1 MLLST
6 ALVLAVFCAGVLL
19 LSRTVILGGYLD
31 LELQNMQQHL
41 NRIQKSVV
49 SYFDVLDTT
58 AFDWASW
65 DDTYTFVEDKSPDF
79 VKKNLVDETFNE
91 NGLRLNFMV
100 FVDTHQRV
108 VFQKG
113 YNWVLKKTEPVPQG
127 IWGHL
132 TETGLISPETKMGLL
147 VLPEGL
153 FAVVSRPIL
162 TSKET
167 GPPRGQL
174 IMGRRFDK
182 NEIARLGASLEL
194 DLALY
199 SIGRSS
205 IPGLLKDAYAHVLSD
220 SSHWINP
227 LDETTIAGV
236 VALKDIYGN
245 PVALVQVIQTR
256 DIYQQGIVSV
266 RSAFGAIVVTG
277 VFLAVVFFF
286 MLERFFLKPIK
297 RMCTDLQEIE
307 GLRDL
312 SLRVNVQDGD
322 ELGELGQA
330 MNEMLEKL
338 DRNEREMVRLERLS
352 ALGEMVAGINH
363 NLNNILVGVTVS
375 SEFLLDRVEDPQAVT
390 YVRTIHQAGK
400 QAADLVARLQDAVL
414 GDSEEGVLQSL
425 NTIVRDSI
433 ETARTRWKDE
443 ADLKGIEIRVLLDLA
458 PDLPQIRGSSSG
470 LYNIMLNLI
479 FNAVDAMPNG
489 GELEI
494 KTHQMG
500 SGVQIS
506 VRDTGIGMDEETQK
520 RVFEPFFTTK
530 VEIGTGLGLATVY
543 NTVIR
548 WGGQVGVDS
557 VVGAGSVFTLW
568 FPADREMIT
577 PVVDYTEIISPKGN
591 ILVVDD
597 QEVVTQ
603 LVEHVLSPMHE
614 VTCLGDSARVLPALA
629 IKDYDVLILDLGMPN
644 IPGDKL
650 AQSVRLAYPKTV
662 LVLMTGWR
670 LEDDDPR
677 LLLFDFVLKKPL
689 RDMQVVRDVVAR
701 AVNLSQEQRKEPNH
715 K

>member
-1 MLLST
+1 MQ
-6 ALVLAVFCAGVLL
+6 
-19 LSRTVILGGYLD
+19 D
-31 LELQNMQQHL
+31 MQQHL
-41 NRIQKSVV
+41 NRVNKSVA
-49 SYFDVLDTT
+49 SYLDVLDTT

-65 DDTYTFVEDKSPDF
+65 DDTYTFVEDKNAEF
-79 VKKNLVDETFNE
+79 IKKNLVDETFNE

-100 FVDTHQRV
+100 FVDNKQNI

-113 YNWVLKKTEPVPQG
+113 YNWVSKETEPVPQG
-127 IWGHL
+127 ILGHL
-132 TETGLISPETKMGLL
+132 TEAGLIASRATKGLL
-147 VLPEGL
+147 ILPEGL
-153 FAVVSRPIL
+153 FAVISRPIL
-162 TSKET
+162 TSKEM
-167 GPPRGQL
+167 GPSRGQL
-174 IMGRRFDK
+174 IVGRRFDE
-182 NEIARLGASLEL
+182 NEMARLGTALEL
-194 DLALY
+194 NLALY
-199 SIGRSS
+199 AIGRSS
-205 IPGLLKDAYAHVLSD
+205 VPISLKDAYAHVLSGA
-220 SSHWINP
+220 SYWINP
-227 LDETTIAGV
+227 LDEKTVAGV
-236 VALKDIYGN
+236 VAIKDIYDN
-245 PVALVQVIQTR
+245 PVALVEVVRPR

-266 RSAFGAIVVTG
+266 HSAFVAIVVIG
-277 VFLAVVFFF
+277 VLLGGMFYF
-286 MLERFFLKPIK
+286 MIKRFFLTPIK
-297 RMCTDLQEIE
+297 TMCADLQEIE

-312 SLRVNVQDGD
+312 SLRVQVREGD

-375 SEFLLDRVEDPQAVT
+375 SEFLLDRVEDPQTVA

-414 GDSEEGVLQSL
+414 GDSDEGVLQSL

-443 ADLKGIEIRVLLDLA
+443 ADLKGIEIRVLLDLS

-489 GELEI
+489 GDLEI
-494 KTHQMG
+494 KSRPMG
-500 SGVQIS
+500 TGVQIS
-506 VRDTGIGMDEETQK
+506 VRDSGIGMDEETQK

-543 NTVIR
+543 NTVVR

-557 VVGAGSVFTLW
+557 VLGAGSVFTLW
-568 FPADREMIT
+568 FPADGT
-577 PVVDYTEIISPKGN
+577 TVAPVENYSQVTSPNGN

-597 QEVVTQ
+597 QDVVTQ
-603 LVEHVLSPMHE
+603 LVEHVLSPLHK
-614 VTCLGDSARVLPALA
+614 VTCLGDSGRVLPALTET
-629 IKDYDVLILDLGMPN
+629 DYDVLILDLGMPN

-650 AQSVRLAYPKTV
+650 AQSIRLLYPNTV
-662 LVLMTGWR
+662 LILMTGWR

-677 LLLFDFVLKKPL
+677 VLLFDFVLKKPL
-689 RDMQVVRDVVAR
+689 HDMQVVRDVVAR
-701 AVNLSQEQRKEPNH
+701 AVNLSQERRKEPSH

>member
-1 MLLST
+1 MLS
-6 ALVLAVFCAGVLL
+6 
-19 LSRTVILGGYLD
+19 GYLD
-31 LELQNMQQHL
+31 LEMQDMQQHL
-41 NRIQKSVV
+41 NRVNKAVA
-49 SYFDVLDTT
+49 SYFNVLDTT

-65 DDTYTFVEDKSPDF
+65 DDAYAFVEDKNPEF
-79 VKKNLVDETFNE
+79 VKTNLVDETFNE
-91 NGLRLNFMV
+91 TGLRLNFMV
-100 FVDTHQRV
+100 FLDTKQNV

-113 YNWVLKKTEPVPQG
+113 YNWAQKELEPVPQG
-127 IWGHL
+127 LLGHL
-132 TETGLISPETKMGLL
+132 TEMGLVSSRIVKGL
-147 VLPEGL
+147 LILPEGL

-167 GPPRGQL
+167 GPVRGQL
-174 IMGRRFDK
+174 IVGRRFDEK
-182 NEIARLGASLEL
+182 EIANLGTTLEL
-194 DLALY
+194 NLALHA
-199 SIGRSS
+199 IGRG
-205 IPGLLKDAYAHVLSD
+205 PVPVALKDAYAHVLSD
-220 SSHWINP
+220 SSRWIKP
-227 LDETTIAGV
+227 HDEKTIAGV

-245 PVALVQVIQTR
+245 PVALVQVIQSR
-256 DIYQQGIVSV
+256 DIYRQGVVSV

-277 VFLAVVFFF
+277 VLLAGVFFF
-286 MLERFFLKPIK
+286 ILERFFWTPIK
-297 RMCTDLQEIE
+297 KMRADLQEIE

-312 SLRVNVQDGD
+312 SLRVHVRNKD

-338 DRNEREMVRLERLS
+338 DMNEREMVRLERLS

-363 NLNNILVGVTVS
+363 NLNNILVGVTIS
-375 SEFLLDRVEDPQAVT
+375 SEFLLDRVGDPQSVG

-443 ADLKGIEIRVLLDLA
+443 AELKGIEIRVLMDLA

-489 GELEI
+489 GDLEI
-494 KTHQMG
+494 KSRHMG
-500 SGVQIS
+500 TGVQIS

-543 NTVIR
+543 NTVVR
-548 WGGQVGVDS
+548 WGGHVGVDS

-568 FPADREMIT
+568 FPADGAETAPIE
-577 PVVDYTEIISPKGN
+577 DYSEVTSPMGKV
-591 ILVVDD
+591 LVVDD
-597 QEVVTQ
+597 QDVVTQ
-603 LVEHVLSPMHE
+603 LVEHVLSPKHE
-614 VTCLGDSARVLPALA
+614 VTCLGDSAQVLPALTNS
-629 IKDYDVLILDLGMPN
+629 DYDVLILDLGMPN

-650 AQSVRLAYPKTV
+650 AKAIRQEYPKTV

-670 LEDDDPR
+670 LEEEDPR

-689 RDMQVVRDVVAR
+689 HDMQVVRDVVAR
-701 AVNLSQEQRKEPNH
+701 AVNLSQERRKEPDH
-715 K
+715 T